1 MSRSWRPVTSGAPS
15 EITRS
20 TFAGVVGE
28 GDVVVVDGEGEAS
41 RAFKRRGM
49 VAGWVISARRQVMPG
64 RGDIGWRSIATIL
77 TSLRGFDIDCFSL
90 SSLSI
95 VADAEFEVFEVDV
108 KSGCAGCV
116 SLSSCCRVASCLFS
130 HAVRPKD
137 SPFMRTRER
146 TWDQLP
152 GAAQRS
158 TTRVTSA
165 KRLNSEWRL
174 VSSL

>member
-20 TFAGVVGE
+20 TLAGVVGE
-28 GDVVVVDGEGEAS
+28 AVVVVVVMVVVDREGEGEAS
-41 RAFKRRGM
+41 RAFKRRGI
-49 VAGWVISARRQVMPG
+49 VARCVISARKQVMPG

-77 TSLRGFDIDCFSL
+77 TSLRGFGFSL
-90 SSLSI
+90 SSLPI
-95 VADAEFEVFEVDV
+95 PTEDGFEVFGVDV

-116 SLSSCCRVASCLFS
+116 SLSSCCRVASWLFS

-146 TWDQLP
+146 T
-152 GAAQRS
+152 
-158 TTRVTSA
+158 
-165 KRLNSEWRL
+165 
-174 VSSL
+174 